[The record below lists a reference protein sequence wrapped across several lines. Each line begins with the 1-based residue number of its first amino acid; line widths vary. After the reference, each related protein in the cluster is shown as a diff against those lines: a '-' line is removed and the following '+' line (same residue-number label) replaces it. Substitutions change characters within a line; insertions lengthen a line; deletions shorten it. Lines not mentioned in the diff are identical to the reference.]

1 MDPRFRAL
9 TDVDPRSV
17 ALPHGTEVLTRVDR
31 VVGERTLSKGTVG
44 RVGKQVGDE
53 VEVSVVGVGVLR
65 FARGDVVPRRVGQ
78 AAFAVRRAA
87 AWDALAPCRVL
98 ESVVGS
104 RAWGLDDASSDE
116 DRRGVFVPPLD
127 WTLGLVAPPE
137 DLVSADGSTVCW
149 SADKAIAQAL
159 RADPNTLEMLF
170 VESATPRDPIGAW
183 ILEER
188 DAFVSREIH
197 GTFVRYA
204 VSQLHRLE
212 QSARLASHRGLLL
225 DWLKDEPHLDL
236 DGAAQRLGALSP
248 RAAPSPADR
257 LLQAREWIKQVYRSL
272 HDQGLLAA
280 KDFEALRSFAR
291 AGGRADDLPRELRPK
306 NAYNLLRLILVARD
320 WLASGR
326 PALRMQGAARDRLLA
341 IKHGRVELADVLGEA
356 EAALPDLERARDSS
370 PLPLRPDVARAD
382 ALRRRIGQ
390 EIARRGVLC
399 VPGPW
404 GADAAP
410 PPPVTWSDTP

>member
-9 TDVDPRSV
+9 TDVDPRGV

-31 VVGERTLSKGTVG
+31 IVGERTLSKGTIG
-44 RVGKQVGDE
+44 RVGKLVGDE
-53 VEVSVVGVGVLR
+53 VDVSIVGVGVVR
-65 FARGDVVPRRVGQ
+65 FARGDLVPRRVGQ
-78 AAFAVRRAA
+78 AAFAVRRAS
-87 AWDALAPCRVL
+87 AWDALAACRVL

-104 RAWGLDDASSDE
+104 RAWGLDDESSDE
-116 DRRGVFVPPLD
+116 DRRGVFAPPLD
-127 WTLGLVAPPE
+127 WSLGLVDPPE
-137 DLVSADGSTVCW
+137 DLVSSDGSTVCW
-149 SADKAIAQAL
+149 SASKAIAQGL

-170 VESATPRDPIGAW
+170 VEATTPLDPIGAW

-212 QSARLASHRGLLL
+212 QSARLASHRALLL
-225 DWLKDEPHLDL
+225 DWLKDDPALALE
-236 DGAAQRLGALSP
+236 GAAERLAALSP
-248 RAAPSPADR
+248 RAAPSHAER
-257 LLQAREWIKQVYRSL
+257 VSQSREWIKQVYRSL

-280 KDFEALRSFAR
+280 KDFDALRAFAR
-291 AGGRADDLPRELRPK
+291 GGGRADDLPRELRPK

-320 WLASGR
+320 WLAIGR

-341 IKHGRVELADVLGEA
+341 IKRGQVELSEVLREA
-356 EAALPDLERARDSS
+356 EAALPELEEARRRS
-370 PLPLRPDVARAD
+370 PLPARPDVARAD
-382 ALRRRIGQ
+382 ALQRRIGQ
-390 EIARRGVLC
+390 EIARRAVHR

-404 GADAAP
+404 GADAVP
-410 PPPVTWSDTP
+410 PPPVTWSDGP